1 MSNPVFGI
9 QRIATLESPKVESIA
24 YSSISYS
31 DSFHD
36 LVGSDPNEIR
46 IFTGIKGGRLYE
58 SFVRVESRNDK
69 HKVFDDLLI

>member
-31 DSFHD
+31 NSFYD

-58 SFVRVESRNDK
+58 SFVRAESRNDK
-69 HKVFDDLLI
+69 HKVFDDILI